1 MYKHVLIATDGSPL
15 SERAVD
21 AGIALASTL
30 KAALTIAN
38 VGAPYA
44 PPLYAGDL
52 VPNNYLTAN
61 EHDEKVRTAGQEVLD
76 AAQAKAG
83 KAGLTRHRLRD
94 CRRTGRRHHQDCQR
108 HGKPTSDR
116 RGLAWPGRPERPAAG
131 QRHPPS
137 AEQRQHRPAGRPQS
151 RRRRRLSTFAP
162 VWHPR
167 GPSARVSRSPLPPPV
182 PAGFCALGKKIFPET
197 QHQLP
202 GNISFPVRTGP
213 QLSSRNGVPVRRP
226 CQHTSGASQRVNA

>member
-83 KAGLTRHRLRD
+83 KAGLTADTAFEIADEPADGIIKIAKDRKADLIVVASHGRGGLSALLLGSATRRLLSSANIDLLVVRNHD
-94 CRRTGRRHHQDCQR
+94 GDEGSALSHPSDTLAVRPPGCPEARCHLRCRR
-108 HGKPTSDR
+108 
-116 RGLAWPGRPERPAAG
+116 
-131 QRHPPS
+131 
-137 AEQRQHRPAGRPQS
+137 
-151 RRRRRLSTFAP
+151 
-162 VWHPR
+162 V
-167 GPSARVSRSPLPPPV
+167 
-182 PAGFCALGKKIFPET
+182 FCALGKKIF
-197 QHQLP
+197 
-202 GNISFPVRTGP
+202 S
-213 QLSSRNGVPVRRP
+213 
-226 CQHTSGASQRVNA
+226 